1 MFYCWWGTWRH
12 ANADTLAQRT
22 WAAHRLLWRRPADPY
37 GLGRGSASDQTP
49 PNTHKHPLKPSNSS
63 LSLPPFPPSLPPS
76 LSLSRGPSLALSRDS
91 RGGKSEGERERGGS
105 GEREGGRE
113 GERERP
119 RSGAPMLLQ
128 ERSPAASP
136 RAQLGRTFSKWVVD
150 HSPMVSSRS
159 EPRGGALRGEHRHHP
174 PGHRP
179 GTPPTSGAKVTAVD
193 A

>member
-1 MFYCWWGTWRH
+1 MATR
-12 ANADTLAQRT
+12 QRRY
-22 WAAHRLLWRRPADPY
+22 AGPAD
-37 GLGRGSASDQTP
+37 LGCTSPAMAQTGRSLRPGTRKRERPNP
-49 PNTHKHPLKPSNSS
+49 PQHTQAPSKAIEFLPL
-63 LSLPPFPPSLPPS
+63 PPSLPSLPPSLPS

-136 RAQLGRTFSKWVVD
+136 RAQLGRTSTKTGYD

>member
-1 MFYCWWGTWRH
+1 MATRQRRYAGP
-12 ANADTLAQRT
+12 ADLGCTSPAMAPLNPSLRP
-22 WAAHRLLWRRPADPY
+22 RRVKERRP
-37 GLGRGSASDQTP
+37 TP
-49 PNTHKHPLKPSNSS
+49 PQHTQAPSKAIEFLPL
-63 LSLPPFPPSLPPS
+63 LPPFPPSLPPS